1 MLEKWLA
8 RSAYRSGQMKDIA
21 KQLGLSYERKDEFGL
36 INLLKDFKLFSRGR
50 QKTITNIIGKKSDL
64 FEIDYRVFDYKYT
77 IQAGKNSRT
86 FRQTVFFVQSKKLG
100 LPQFFMEP
108 ERLFRKI
115 GKYLGMEDIDFEAYP
130 QFSDQYWLEG
140 EDEWQIRNAMSD
152 EVLHF
157 FTIEKDWSLE
167 GINYFMV
174 FYKKNTILPTENLA
188 SFYER
193 GKHIVKLFSKD
204 FE

>member
-21 KQLGLSYERKDEFGL
+21 KQLKLSYERNDEFGL
-36 INLLKDFKLFSRGR
+36 INFLKDFKLFSRGR
-50 QKTITNIIGKKSDL
+50 RKKITNIIGKKSEML
-64 FEIDYRVFDYKYT
+64 EVDYRLFDYQYT
-77 IQAGKNSRT
+77 IRAGKHSKT
-86 FRQTVFFVQSKKLG
+86 FRQTVFFVRSKELG

-115 GKYLGMEDIDFEAYP
+115 GKYLGLEDIDFEEYP

-140 EDEWQIRNAMSD
+140 EDEWQVRKAMSD

-167 GINYFMV
+167 GINYYMI

-193 GKHIVKLFSKD
+193 GKHIVKLFS
-204 FE
+204 ETN